1 MTTVPLSQHANLLP
15 GRSAEESQL
24 ASGSSLLAQ
33 LQYLRPQA
41 IARRIIYKLRTSMQ
55 VRVVSS
61 ALVVGILTIALLG
74 SFLSTSIRDGL
85 FEKRVAQIDRE
96 YSQTA
101 AVVRETLAASQ
112 AVTTAGVQALMASM
126 VRDRVGAGQ
135 SSARASFLLSV
146 NPGAV
151 GVADTATFAALEAIV
166 TPELRTATINSDRV
180 MWQSVE
186 IPGEYS
192 ESGHDEPGVLFGSV
206 VEVPGYGNFG
216 FYVLYSMQPEQE
228 SLAFVQRTLLIGAGT
243 ILALVSVLTF
253 LVTRQA
259 VTPIR
264 RAAATASRLAEGHLE
279 ERMPVRGQDEM
290 TVLARSF
297 NDMASSLET
306 QIEQLERLSVAQ
318 RRFVSDVSHELRTP
332 LTTIRMASEMIH
344 ENRDTMDPVT
354 ARSAELLQSQ
364 IDRFEDL
371 LADLLEIS
379 RFDAGAASLD
389 REETDLVQV
398 AQRVV
403 DDSAPLA
410 LNQNVPLIV
419 QPLTGPY
426 TANID
431 ARRIERILRNLVS
444 NAIDHA
450 EGKPVKV
457 QVAGSDTAVA
467 VVVRDYGVGLSPA
480 QVAQVFDRFWRA
492 DPSRARTTGG
502 TGLGLSIAKE
512 DARLHGGDL
521 EAWGELGEGASFRL
535 LLPRYPD
542 RAIDYPPL
550 PITGAE
556 NTGIRASHVTAG
568 PDNAEWSADFPAT
581 GATAVVRRT
590 ITLAGGGQ

>member
-1 MTTVPLSQHANLLP
+1 
-15 GRSAEESQL
+15 
-24 ASGSSLLAQ
+24 
-33 LQYLRPQA
+33 
-41 IARRIIYKLRTSMQ
+41 MQ
-55 VRVVSS
+55 VRVVST
-61 ALVVGILTIALLG
+61 ALGVGFLTVALLG

-96 YSQTA
+96 FSQTT
-101 AVVRETLAASQ
+101 AVVRERLAVSTASS
-112 AVTTAGVQALMASM
+112 TAQVQDLMLNV
-126 VRDRVGAGQ
+126 VRSVGAGQ
-135 SSARASFLLSV
+135 SSARASFLLSA
-146 NPGAV
+146 NPSEV
-151 GVADTATFAALEAIV
+151 GVADTATFAALEPIV
-166 TPELRTATINSDRV
+166 TADLRAATINSDRS

-186 IPGEYS
+186 IPAAFS
-192 ESGHDEPGVLFGSV
+192 ESRHDEPGVIFGSM
-206 VEVPGYGNFG
+206 VEVPGYGSFG
-216 FYVLYSMQPEQE
+216 LYVLYSMQPEQE

-243 ILALVSVLTF
+243 ILALVAVLTF

-259 VTPIR
+259 VTPIQK
-264 RAAATASRLAEGHLE
+264 AAATASRLAEGHLE

-306 QIEQLERLSVAQ
+306 QIEQLERLSATQ

-344 ENRDTMDPVT
+344 DNRDTMDPVT

-389 REETDLVQV
+389 REETDLVAL
-398 AQRVV
+398 AQRVA

-410 LNQNVPLIV
+410 LNQQVTVEVEPLA
-419 QPLTGPY
+419 GPY

-431 ARRIERILRNLVS
+431 SRRIERILRNLVS

-450 EGKPVKV
+450 EHKPVHV
-457 QVAGSDTAVA
+457 QIAGSDSAVA
-467 VVVRDYGVGLSPA
+467 IVVRDNGVGLS
-480 QVAQVFDRFWRA
+480 QNHVEHVFDRFWRA

-521 EAWGELGEGASFRL
+521 EAWGELGVGASFRL
-535 LLPRYPD
+535 ILPRNPHSPVGQ
-542 RAIDYPPL
+542 PPL
-550 PITGAE
+550 PISGVA
-556 NTGIRASHVTAG
+556 
-568 PDNAEWSADFPAT
+568 AT
-581 GATAVVRRT
+581 PPSKELTVVRPDAVT
-590 ITLAGGGQ
+590 VGGGHQLV